1 MRTLPTAL
9 MACGLLLRG
18 SQTDP
23 RRLVVLLGL
32 VAWLA
37 TGHAAAQQQ
46 ADTLFQPGVANPAYA
61 PGAGPVV
68 LVDEAHHNFHTAE
81 GRYQAF
87 ATVLRA
93 DGYVVRPS
101 TRRFDADALDG
112 ADVLVISNPL
122 HTRNVEAWQLPT
134 PSAFTPEE
142 IEHVRAWVERGG
154 ALLLIADH
162 MPFPGAAEAM
172 GAAFGFQFNN
182 GFALDTLQVP
192 ATMFHRADG
201 LLRDHPITNGRT
213 AAERV
218 DSVRSF
224 TGQAFRAGSEAQPLL
239 VMGPTMV
246 SLMPET
252 AWDFDE
258 TTRRV
263 PVAGWLQGAVLRFG
277 EGRVAV
283 FGEAA
288 MFTAQYVPQD
298 NAWFGMKSPGAEQN
312 QQFLLNVLHWLSGI
326 DTGE

>member
-1 MRTLPTAL
+1 MDDATPQTVTGRLLILLSLGAL
-9 MACGLLLRG
+9 
-18 SQTDP
+18 
-23 RRLVVLLGL
+23 
-32 VAWLA
+32 LA
-37 TGHAAAQQQ
+37 TGNAAAQQQ
-46 ADTLFQPGVANPAYA
+46 ADTLFQPVVANPAYA

-68 LVDEAHHNFHTAE
+68 LIDEAHHNFHTVE

-87 ATVLRA
+87 ASVLRA

-101 TRRFDADALDG
+101 AHRFDAEALDE
-112 ADVLVISNPL
+112 ADVLVISNAL
-122 HTRNVEAWQLPT
+122 HERNLDQWQLPT

-162 MPFPGAAEAM
+162 MPFPGAAEEI
-172 GAAFGFQFNN
+172 GAAFGFEFNN
-182 GFALDTLQVP
+182 GFAMDTVQAP
-192 ATMFHRADG
+192 ATMFHRAAG
-201 LLRDHPITNGRT
+201 LLREHPITNGRT

-224 TGQAFRAGSEAQPLL
+224 TGQAFRAGPEAQPLL

-252 AWDFDE
+252 AWEFDE
-258 TTRRV
+258 ATRRV
-263 PVAGWLQGAVLRFG
+263 PVAGWLQGAVRRFG

-288 MFTAQYVPQD
+288 MFTAQYVPQRQV
-298 NAWFGMKSPGAEQN
+298 WFGLKAPGAEQN
-312 QQFLLNVLHWLSGI
+312 QQFLLNVMHWLSGNF
-326 DTGE
+326 GF